1 MRRSVAVIIILFWI
15 NTCFSQRVI
24 HVSTDVYYKTHSDD
38 LNLDLTFYPENG
50 FQDYSTKQ
58 LYFQY
63 ELDFGA
69 YEVLSFEFK
78 EELVK
83 FTPNKSNS
91 LHYDENYKISFRNQ
105 EENYKL
111 KKTQLLLS
119 CIRSVNG
126 KNYRI
131 TN

>member
-15 NTCFSQRVI
+15 NISFSQRVI
-24 HVSTDVYYKTHSDD
+24 HFNSEIHYKTHSDD
-38 LNLDLTFYPENG
+38 LNLDLTFYPEKG

-58 LYFQY
+58 LYFQN
-63 ELDFGA
+63 ELDFGS

-78 EELVK
+78 EEFVE
-83 FTPNKSNS
+83 FTSNNSNS

-105 EENYKL
+105 EENNKA

-119 CIRSVNG
+119 CIR
-126 KNYRI
+126 
-131 TN
+131 